1 MESLQP
7 CLLTNREEEQF
18 RTAFASLYPTVLHSL
33 RSICPRITRT
43 EELFCMLIVLK
54 QNNEEI
60 SRTLGITRSSVL
72 KNRYRLRTK
81 LGLPEGCDLDSE
93 VRALL
98 LPK

>member
-1 MESLQP
+1 
-7 CLLTNREEEQF
+7 
-18 RTAFASLYPTVLHSL
+18 
-33 RSICPRITRT
+33 
-43 EELFCMLIVLK
+43 MLIVLK

>member
-1 MESLQP
+1 MISVDVNHRLSLIRTDFSGNRTTKES
-7 CLLTNREEEQF
+7 
-18 RTAFASLYPTVLHSL
+18 
-33 RSICPRITRT
+33 T